1 MEFRDYFLKQLN
13 SADQQIV
20 LNSIYEYM
28 ANETHIL
35 ENAAA
40 YLMALPVLFNLSYL
54 PFTSSLN
61 FFKLSF
67 SVDKH

>member
-1 MEFRDYFLKQLN
+1 MMAMEFRDYFLKQLN

-40 YLMALPVLFNLSYL
+40 YYDGPPSPL
-54 PFTSSLN
+54 
-61 FFKLSF
+61 
-67 SVDKH
+67 